1 MSEKIENTGEQSHD
15 PIEFAQQH
23 PLLVTLRYTVFRAM
37 LLLAFGAVFYL
48 IGLRDLILLM
58 AAFVASGA
66 VSLFLLNRQR
76 AVMSVGVSSVFTKVN
91 KKIEKS
97 KSAEDI
103 D

>member
-1 MSEKIENTGEQSHD
+1 MN
-15 PIEFAQQH
+15 EFAQQH
-23 PLLVTLRYTVFRAM
+23 PLLVTLRYAVFRAM
-37 LLLAFGAVFYL
+37 LLVAFGAVFYL

-76 AVMSVGVSSVFTKVN
+76 AVMSVGVSSVFSKFN
-91 KKIEKS
+91 KKIENS
-97 KSAEDI
+97 KTAEDV